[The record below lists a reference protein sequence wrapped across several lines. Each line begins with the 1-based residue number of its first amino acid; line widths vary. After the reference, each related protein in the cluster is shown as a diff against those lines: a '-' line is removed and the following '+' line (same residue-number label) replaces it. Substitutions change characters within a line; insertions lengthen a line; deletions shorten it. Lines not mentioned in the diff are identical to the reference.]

1 MSRCLTT
8 IAVVAAL
15 FAASDGR
22 ADEAGPVRPFETDNG
37 TVAATQLDYLVM
49 AAQHKRGIDQANPC
63 SDQVFVRRVFLDVI
77 GTLPDPVEVRAF
89 LVDKRPDRRARLI
102 DSLLARDEFAD
113 YWSLKW
119 CDLLRV
125 KSEFPINLWPNAA
138 QAYQRFIR
146 DAIRENR
153 PYDRFARE
161 LLTSSGSNFRDPAVN
176 FYRAVQGRGGATLAS
191 AAALTFMGSRIET
204 WPAARR
210 AGAAVFF
217 SRVAYKKTSEWKEEI
232 VLDDPSPRG
241 ALSAVLPDGVEVQI
255 GADEDPRRVF
265 ADWLITQKNP
275 WFARAVVNRVWSW
288 LLGRGIVHE
297 PDDIRPDNPPSM
309 PEALAY
315 LEKELVDSHWD
326 LRRVY
331 RRILES
337 RTYQQSPLA
346 KGADPAA
353 AEKMF
358 ACYPVR
364 RLPAEVLIDA
374 LDWIGGVGEQY
385 MSTTPEPYTFIPQ
398 DRRTIALADGSITSP
413 FLEMFGRPARDT
425 GLESERNDAPSDE
438 QRLWLLN
445 STDVQQRI
453 LRSPRLRAAA
463 DLARGD
469 VVEMIRQT
477 YLVVLSRYPAESEV
491 VLAQAYFKTPGRSS
505 RDAAADLAWALV
517 NSKEFLY
524 RH

>member
-1 MSRCLTT
+1 MRRSLS
-8 IAVVAAL
+8 AAAL
-15 FAASDGR
+15 VAVLLAASDVR
-22 ADEAGPVRPFETDNG
+22 ADESGPVRPFEADNG
-37 TVAATQLDYLVM
+37 TVAATQLDHLVM
-49 AAQHKRGIDQANPC
+49 AAQHKRGVDQANPC

-77 GTLPDPVEVRAF
+77 GTLPEPVEVRAF

-113 YWSLKW
+113 FWSLKW

-138 QAYQRFIR
+138 QAYQRWIR

-176 FYRAVQGRGGATLAS
+176 FYRAVQGRGSAALAA

-204 WPAARR
+204 WSAARR
-210 AGAAVFF
+210 AGTAVFF
-217 SRVAYKKTSEWKEEI
+217 SRVAYKKTTEWKEEI
-232 VLDDPSPRG
+232 VFDDPSPRG
-241 ALSAVLPDGVEVQI
+241 ALVGVLPDGVEVQI
-255 GADEDPRRVF
+255 AADEDPRCVF
-265 ADWLITQKNP
+265 ADWLITPKNP

-288 LLGRGIVHE
+288 LMGRGIVHE
-297 PDDIRPDNPPSM
+297 PDDLRPDNPPSM

-315 LEKELVDSHWD
+315 LERELVESHWD

-337 RTYQQSPLA
+337 RTYQQSPVA
-346 KGADPAA
+346 KGADAAA
-353 AEKMF
+353 AEKLF

-374 LDWIGGVGEQY
+374 LDWIGGTGEQY
-385 MSTTPEPYTFIPQ
+385 VSTTPEPYTFIPQ
-398 DRRTIALADGSITSP
+398 ERRTIALADGSITSP

-425 GLESERNDAPSDE
+425 GLESERNDAPSEE

-445 STDVQQRI
+445 SSDVQQRI

-469 VVEMIRQT
+469 VVEVIRQT
-477 YLVVLSRYPAESEV
+477 YLTVLSRYPVESEV
-491 VLAQAYFKTPGRSS
+491 ALAQAYFKTPGRAT